1 MPLPIWSPKSP
12 TVGQNLSLELKSRM
26 NDFSISSKIRNKGHL
41 RLWIFQVP
49 YVRTDPL
56 EKLRSLK
63 KKQKKLRVSES
74 ISRENENIP
83 TYLGDTEG
91 VVLDHRDKA
100 AISIKQ

>member
-1 MPLPIWSPKSP
+1 M
-12 TVGQNLSLELKSRM
+12 
-26 NDFSISSKIRNKGHL
+26 
-41 RLWIFQVP
+41 P

>member
-1 MPLPIWSPKSP
+1 M
-12 TVGQNLSLELKSRM
+12 
-26 NDFSISSKIRNKGHL
+26 
-41 RLWIFQVP
+41 P

-63 KKQKKLRVSES
+63 KKKKLRVSES